1 MQDYIQE
8 SFDTTLTQFINE
20 IDLSFDYLDPEVL
33 ENAKKEIEDIKSGN
47 ETILNKVFEAL
58 KPFENDLYFIV
69 SATQKYKSDRLNFLN
84 EITVF
89 GIDFSLFKDEN
100 KNTKKSL
107 VKYLY
112 QIYMSVFFI
121 KITESTNSDENLDL
135 GLERFVEQMQAMQ
148 LAEMEANNPKERSVV
163 KGKRIPQGIP
173 QGIPH
178 GIPSDFKLPPGFK
191 MPKGLS
197 GMEGVLNKLMQN
209 EQIMSLATEVSE
221 QIKTE
226 NMNPMAMLSGIING
240 KMDPRLNNLMTQIQ
254 EKVETKMQSG
264 EIDKTLFEEQ
274 AKELFDNV
282 QM

>member
-148 LAEMEANNPKERSVV
+148 LAEMEANKPKERSVV

>member
-1 MQDYIQE
+1 
-8 SFDTTLTQFINE
+8 
-20 IDLSFDYLDPEVL
+20 
-33 ENAKKEIEDIKSGN
+33 
-47 ETILNKVFEAL
+47 
-58 KPFENDLYFIV
+58 
-69 SATQKYKSDRLNFLN
+69 
-84 EITVF
+84 
-89 GIDFSLFKDEN
+89 
-100 KNTKKSL
+100 
-107 VKYLY
+107 
-112 QIYMSVFFI
+112 MSVFFI

-148 LAEMEANNPKERSVV
+148 LAETNSKERSVV